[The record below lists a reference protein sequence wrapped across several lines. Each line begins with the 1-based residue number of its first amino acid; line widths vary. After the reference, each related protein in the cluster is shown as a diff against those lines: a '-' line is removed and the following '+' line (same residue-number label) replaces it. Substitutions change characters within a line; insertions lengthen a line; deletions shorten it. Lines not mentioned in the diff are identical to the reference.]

1 VTGVKV
7 PAGAVGASVFGSQ
20 VAKGTLPFT
29 GIALGI
35 YAAVGGALL
44 LTGLALRLFGRAGK
58 TPSSST

>member
-1 VTGVKV
+1 
-7 PAGAVGASVFGSQ
+7 VFGGQ